1 MYRLYHHP
9 LDPFS
14 RKLRLLLAEKDLPCE
29 FIIENPWER
38 REEFLLLNPAGE
50 VPVLVAVDGGKEL
63 ILADSVAIAEYLEE
77 TQPRP
82 ALLGTTPE
90 ARAEVRR
97 LIGWF
102 ERKFYDEVTRCIVD
116 EKAFKRLSGR
126 GGPESNTLRAGY
138 SNIHYHL
145 DYISYLTERRN
156 WLAGDQLT
164 QADLA
169 AAAQL
174 SAIDY
179 LGDVPWEQHIA
190 ARDWYARIK
199 SRPTFRALLGDRLAG
214 LLPARHY
221 ADLDF

>member
-9 LDPFS
+9 LDPFC
-14 RKLRLLLAEKDLPCE
+14 RKLRLLLAEKNLPFE
-29 FIIENPWER
+29 AIAENPWER
-38 REEFLLLNPAGE
+38 RDEFMVLNPAGE
-50 VPVLVAVDGGKEL
+50 VPVLVWVDSGKEH
-63 ILADSVAIAEYLEE
+63 ILADSTAIAEYLEE

-82 ALLGTTPE
+82 DMLGSLPE
-90 ARAEVRR
+90 ERAEVRR

-116 EKAFKRLSGR
+116 EKAFKRLAGR
-126 GGPESNTLRAGY
+126 GGPDSNVLRAGY

-145 DYISYLTERRN
+145 DYIGFLTERRN
-156 WLAGDQLT
+156 WLAGEQIT
-164 QADLA
+164 MADLA

-179 LGDVPWEQHIA
+179 LGDIPWEQHIA
-190 ARDWYARIK
+190 AHDWYARIK
-199 SRPTFRALLGDRLAG
+199 SRPTFRPLLADRLGG

>member
-1 MYRLYHHP
+1 MYRLYYHP
-9 LDPFS
+9 LDAFS
-14 RKLRLLLAEKDLPCE
+14 RKIRLLLAEKDLPFE
-29 FIIENPWER
+29 LITENPWER
-38 REEFLLLNPAGE
+38 RAEFVTLSAAVE
-50 VPVLVAVDGGKEL
+50 VPVLVTVDGGTER
-63 ILADSVAIAEYLEE
+63 ILADSIAIAEYIEE
-77 TQPRP
+77 MHPRP
-82 ALLGTTPE
+82 PLLGATPE

-97 LIGWF
+97 LVGWF
-102 ERKFYDEVTRCIVD
+102 ERKFYDEVTRCIVL
-116 EKAFKRLSGR
+116 EKAFKRLEGR
-126 GGPESNTLRAGY
+126 GGPDSNALRAGC

-145 DYISYLTERRN
+145 DYIGYLTERRN
-156 WLAGDQLT
+156 WLAGEQLT

-179 LGDVPWEQHIA
+179 LGDVPWEQHVA

-199 SRPTFRALLGDRLAG
+199 SRPTFRPLLGDRLAG